1 MKAIIQTISPNGFAV
16 TIESDEFGGEKLAGV
31 LAALPGIERQLIAAG
46 YQPNATREWPKT
58 PTGEPICPKHGAPM
72 RLREKQG
79 DTWYS
84 HKITAPDGSEHYCRG
99 YADKSSPGWEI
110 D

>member
-1 MKAIIQTISPNGFAV
+1 MKAIIETISPNGNAV
-16 TIESDEFGGEKLAGV
+16 RFETPEESLDELLKHLPALERKLTTV
-31 LAALPGIERQLIAAG
+31 G

-58 PTGEPICPKHGAPM
+58 PEGNPICPKHGAPM
-72 RLREKQG
+72 KKREKQG

-84 HKITAPDGSEHYCRG
+84 HQIVDPKTGEECWCKG

-110 D
+110 DN